1 MSLHVSLLILQYTL
15 LCIVFVSNN
24 LVAILRLVIPTKKE
38 EVIDVDLCEDKEL
51 LYDDFEYLHLS
62 TYAYIYIHLINYAWR
77 LGFTGCFR
85 GTSRGG
91 RRNSAIC
98 NR

>member
-51 LYDDFEYLHLS
+51 LYEIDYE
-62 TYAYIYIHLINYAWR
+62 IV
-77 LGFTGCFR
+77 
-85 GTSRGG
+85 
-91 RRNSAIC
+91 
-98 NR
+98 

>member
-51 LYDDFEYLHLS
+51 LYDDFAPCHVSIYICLPMHI
-62 TYAYIYIHLINYAWR
+62 YIY
-77 LGFTGCFR
+77 
-85 GTSRGG
+85 TS
-91 RRNSAIC
+91 
-98 NR
+98 

>member
-38 EVIDVDLCEDKEL
+38 EVIDVDLCEL
-51 LYDDFEYLHLS
+51 LYDDFAPCHEDL
-62 TYAYIYIHLINYAWR
+62 
-77 LGFTGCFR
+77 
-85 GTSRGG
+85 
-91 RRNSAIC
+91 
-98 NR
+98 